1 VQGLGDDQIYL
12 PGVPQNEASALLIF
26 YNDSVTEKVT
36 NHSSLK
42 NCYQGRDYNDLL
54 QSRAQR

>member
-1 VQGLGDDQIYL
+1 MQGLGDDQIYL

-36 NHSSLK
+36 NHGSLK
-42 NCYQGRDYNDLL
+42 NCYQGRDDQDLL
-54 QSRAQR
+54 